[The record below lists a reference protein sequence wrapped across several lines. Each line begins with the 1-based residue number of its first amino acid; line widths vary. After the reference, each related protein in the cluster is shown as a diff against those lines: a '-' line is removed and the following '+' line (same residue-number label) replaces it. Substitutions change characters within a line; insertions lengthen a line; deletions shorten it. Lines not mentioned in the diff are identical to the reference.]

1 MAGEPTVGSRAART
15 AQAARAAGIRGHE
28 PTLSHVNKRRTE
40 LWSTSLVLVVA
51 VAGALALVLLR
62 DDLIPGRL
70 RSLDGSASWIGLVL
84 VVGLVFAFLGYVI
97 EKERSLRRLTSSLME
112 ERVLSVAL
120 SNRLAE
126 ISALSD
132 VGKAINTTLDLED
145 VLNMIL
151 SSSLEL
157 LGGKE
162 GSVMLLTSDGAHL
175 DLVTYR
181 GRVEEAL
188 LPSRT
193 PVGEGIAGT
202 VAQRRKP
209 MLIDGSDVEADLADK
224 AHPERGIRSS
234 MCVPLIRG
242 DELIGVLNLNETE
255 GKRRFTQ
262 DDLQAL
268 DLFAQHAAI
277 AIGNAALFKQ
287 ERATIQK
294 LEELDR
300 LKSDFVATVSHELKT
315 PLTAIIGSAT
325 TLSRRSNRLT
335 PQQRTTMIDVIERQG
350 QRLLRLVQDILTA
363 AQIESG
369 MPRLRRELVDLTDA
383 AQMII
388 DDLKHA
394 HPDRTVSLDAVP
406 ERPHV
411 WGDLGAIQQ
420 ILSNLIENALKYSD
434 EGDVHVQLEE
444 KSNETV
450 LHVSDQGR
458 GMSAEQLAIV
468 FDRFRQV
475 DQSDTRGEGGVGL
488 GLYIVK
494 SLVEA
499 HNGDVKVESEEGRG
513 TTFTVFFPKRS
524 GDRDKPLLA
533 AEGPSAPPAISD

>member
-1 MAGEPTVGSRAART
+1 MAGGPTVGSRAART
-15 AQAARAAGIRGHE
+15 AEAARTAGIRRNE
-28 PTLSHVNKRRTE
+28 PTLSQVNTRRTE
-40 LWSTSLVLVVA
+40 LWSMSLVLVVV
-51 VAGALALVLLR
+51 VAGLLALVLTG
-62 DDLIPGRL
+62 DLIPRRF
-70 RSLDGSASWIGLVL
+70 RSLEASTSWIGLVL
-84 VVGLVFAFLGYVI
+84 VVGLVLAFLVYVI
-97 EKERSLRRLTSSLME
+97 EKEQSLRRLTSLLME

-120 SNRLAE
+120 SNRLTE
-126 ISALSD
+126 ISTLSD
-132 VGKAINTTLDLED
+132 AGKAINTTLDLED

-162 GSVMLLTSDGAHL
+162 GSVMLLTPDGAHL
-175 DLVTYR
+175 ELVTYR
-181 GRVEEAL
+181 GPVEESL
-188 LPSRT
+188 LPSRIA
-193 PVGEGIAGT
+193 VGEGIAGT

-209 MLIDGSDVEADLADK
+209 MLIEGSHVEADLADK

-255 GKRRFTQ
+255 GKRRFTEE
-262 DDLQAL
+262 DLQAL

-277 AIGNAALFKQ
+277 AIGNAALFEQ
-287 ERATIQK
+287 ERATIEK

-325 TLSRRSNRLT
+325 TLSRRSNRLSA
-335 PQQRTTMIDVIERQG
+335 QQRTTMIEVIERQG
-350 QRLLRLVQDILTA
+350 QRLLRLVQDILTT

-369 MPRLRRELVDLTDA
+369 TPRLRRELVDLRDA
-383 AQMII
+383 AQIII

-394 HPDRTVSLDAVP
+394 HPDRRVNLDAVP
-406 ERPHV
+406 ESPHM

-420 ILSNLIENALKYSD
+420 ILSNLIENALKYSE

-444 KSNETV
+444 KPTETV

-458 GMSAEQLAIV
+458 GMSPEQLAIV

-475 DQSDTRGEGGVGL
+475 DQSDTRGKGGVGL

-499 HNGDVKVESEEGRG
+499 HKGGVKIKSEEGRG

-524 GDRDKPLLA
+524 GDQEKPLLA
-533 AEGPSAPPAISD
+533 AEGPFAPPPASD

>member
-1 MAGEPTVGSRAART
+1 M
-15 AQAARAAGIRGHE
+15 
-28 PTLSHVNKRRTE
+28 
-40 LWSTSLVLVVA
+40 SLVLVVA
-51 VAGALALVLLR
+51 VAGALALVE
-62 DDLIPGRL
+62 
-70 RSLDGSASWIGLVL
+70 STSWIGLAL
-84 VVGLVFAFLGYVI
+84 VVGLVLAFLVYVV
-97 EKERSLRRLTSSLME
+97 EKERSLRRLTVSLME

-162 GSVMLLTSDGAHL
+162 GSVMLLTSDGTHL
-175 DLVTYR
+175 ELVTYR
-181 GRVEEAL
+181 GPVEEAL
-188 LPSRT
+188 LPSQIA
-193 PVGEGIAGT
+193 VGEGIAGT

-209 MLIDGSDVEADLADK
+209 MLIEGSDVEAGLVDK

-255 GKRRFTQ
+255 GKRRFTEE
-262 DDLQAL
+262 DLQAL

-277 AIGNAALFKQ
+277 AIGNAALFEQ

-294 LEELDR
+294 LEEVDR

-335 PQQRTTMIDVIERQG
+335 AQQRTTMVDVIERQG
-350 QRLLRLVQDILTA
+350 QRLLRLVEDILTA

-369 MPRLRRELVDLTDA
+369 MPRLRRELVDLRDS

-394 HPDRTVSLDAVP
+394 HPHRRVTLDAVP

-434 EGDVHVQLEE
+434 EGDIHVQLEE
-444 KSNETV
+444 KPSETV

-458 GMSAEQLAIV
+458 GMSPEQLAIV

-475 DQSDTRGEGGVGL
+475 DQSDTRGQGGVGL

-499 HNGDVKVESEEGRG
+499 HNGDVKIESEEGRG

-524 GDRDKPLLA
+524 GDRDRPLLA
-533 AEGPSAPPAISD
+533 ADGPSAPPAISE